1 MNGSSIFVIQKGKER
16 VTVPDK
22 NSAVDLMYALNVLD
36 CYEHITK
43 QEIQG
48 NREDLSL
55 YHVAFMDKEI
65 LVVGQSDAEKVI
77 HWMLVYGCDEV
88 SIKKGDQKC

>member
-1 MNGSSIFVIQKGKER
+1 MNGSSIFVIQKGKDR

-22 NSAVDLMYALNVLD
+22 ESAVDLMYALSLLD
-36 CYEHITK
+36 CYEPITK

-48 NREDLSL
+48 NREDLSQ
-55 YHVAFMDKEI
+55 YQVTFMDKKI
-65 LVVGQSDAEKVI
+65 SVVGQADAEMVI

-88 SIKKGDQKC
+88 GIKKEDKKC